1 MAKRKTHRLSYYLS
15 ALKDPGLT
23 CGQLDELLTDA
34 AKQMPSVL
42 SDSDYERIYWLVM
55 SRM

>member
-15 ALKDPGLT
+15 ALKDPSLT
-23 CGQLDELLTDA
+23 SIQLDALLTDA

-42 SDSDYERIYWLVM
+42 SDADYNKIYWLVM
-55 SRM
+55 SRI

>member
-42 SDSDYERIYWLVM
+42 SDADYNRIYWLVM

>member
-34 AKQMPSVL
+34 AFETIMMSPST
-42 SDSDYERIYWLVM
+42 
-55 SRM
+55 

>member
-1 MAKRKTHRLSYYLS
+1 MAKRKTHRLRYYLA
-15 ALKDPGLT
+15 ALENPSLT
-23 CGQLDELLTDA
+23 SGQLDELLTDA

-42 SDSDYERIYWLVM
+42 SDADYNRIYWLVM